1 MAAPGAAGAELAIS
15 LHHFQAFRKT
25 ESAIPGKGLGGLTA
39 DRSCGAVRLPGRC
52 GEILGLNRHGLN

>member
-1 MAAPGAAGAELAIS
+1 MAAPGTARTELAIG

-25 ESAIPGKGLGGLTA
+25 EATITGKGLGGLTA
-39 DRSCGAVRLPGRC
+39 DRSRGTVRLPGRC